1 MAYSCVALLCVVNK
15 NLLIVVYFFLSSKS
29 THNLSYAGVA
39 FDYTADAIPIC
50 RFNKVLE
57 CFFYFAHNITPS
69 LVFLD
74 NNGMLQKIKRLME
87 AI

>member
-1 MAYSCVALLCVVNK
+1 MCDTAVAVSSAYW
-15 NLLIVVYFFLSSKS
+15 NLLIVVYFFLSFKG
-29 THNLSYAGVA
+29 THNLSDTGVSLDYA
-39 FDYTADAIPIC
+39 TNAIPIC
-50 RFNKVLE
+50 RFYKVLE

-74 NNGMLQKIKRLME
+74 HSGLLQNIKRLMG